1 MISCQDHWYEYI
13 HSLSVTKFVC
23 APSDSVLSTRI
34 AASSA
39 IDSGDGYDIFIEYMS
54 HASVSDGRV
63 TSIDENTTEVIAFG
77 Y

>member
-1 MISCQDHWYEYI
+1 
-13 HSLSVTKFVC
+13 V
-23 APSDSVLSTRI
+23 STTPNRVRI
-34 AASSA
+34 AASNA

-54 HASVSDGRV
+54 RASVSDGKV